1 MSDIKKRSQGSPKK
15 NPVTRRQFMKL
26 AAASVASAGAVSW
39 PNHWLLAAQ
48 PARKRIVIHGER
60 QVTSLGYHNRRE
72 TEHVS
77 MVDAGL
83 ATQNP
88 VTLERVP
95 VLAEE
100 LPSVKKGTWK
110 IDTQKKTMITVYK
123 LRPGLTWH
131 DGKPYTSKDFEF
143 GWQIAKHP
151 EFPMPDRLVPEIISK
166 IETPD
171 DRTIVIH
178 WNDLYNEAYAI
189 QYTHVRAFPRH
200 LLQEAFSAG
209 DMKAFANLPFWNKN
223 FVGAGPYR
231 VVEWDAGTRMEL
243 EAFKD
248 FTLGR
253 PKIDRVTY
261 KTVEDTNTNLAAVL
275 AGEVDLCMRSTIS
288 FDGAMILREQWEKP
302 GKGKIYISP
311 ASWSWLNLSRD
322 NAVVQRRQSAPRAC
336 CMPSTAK
343 RWCKTCSREKR
354 SSPIC
359 RFREC
364 ARATRKLW
372 RPPPSTNTSRR
383 RAKKLLAEAGWKPG
397 SDGVLANARGERM
410 ELEFR
415 VTAERRDH
423 EQAQAIIA
431 DYWKKI
437 GVRTNIKNL
446 PNRLLNAA
454 ENRNRWPGAY
464 IGTHNVTVEEWQER
478 FHTKNI
484 PSAEN
489 KYALENVSGWND
501 PRKDAILDEL
511 NSIVTPARSEQ
522 LQLEFIK
529 MFSEAL
535 PHLPL
540 YYAPEVLVAK
550 KGLDG
555 NYAADRK
562 AAGKTPVA
570 GTCISGTR
578 PKNKSAFKW
587 FKPFKTFN
595 GGLDWA
601 AVAIH

>member
-1 MSDIKKRSQGSPKK
+1 MSNRKRQSSGKLTDSA
-15 NPVTRRQFMKL
+15 VTRRQFMKF
-26 AAASVASAGAVSW
+26 AGVSVASVGAVSW
-39 PNHWLLAAQ
+39 PNHLLFAAQ
-48 PARKRIVIHGER
+48 PARKRLVIHGER

-83 ATQNP
+83 VTQNP

-151 EFPMPDRLVPEIISK
+151 EFPMPDRLVPELISK

-200 LLQEAFSAG
+200 LLQEAFAAG
-209 DMKAFANLPFWNKN
+209 DMKAFANLPYWNKN

-253 PKIDRVTY
+253 PKIERVTY

-275 AGEVDLCMRSTIS
+275 AGEVDLCMRSTLS

-322 NAVVQRRQSAPRAC
+322 NPWFSDVKVRRALLHALDREAMVQNLFKGEKIVSDVPLSRVRKSYKKALA
-336 CMPSTAK
+336 TATLYK
-343 RWCKTCSREKR
+343 YDPET
-354 SSPIC
+354 
-359 RFREC
+359 
-364 ARATRKLW
+364 
-372 RPPPSTNTSRR
+372 
-383 RAKKLLAEAGWKPG
+383 AKKLLAEAGWKPG
-397 SDGVLANARGERM
+397 SDGVLVNSKGERM
-410 ELEFR
+410 EFEFR

-431 DYWKKI
+431 DYWKKV

-454 ENRNRWPGAY
+454 ENRNRWPGAF

-489 KYALENVSGWND
+489 KFALENVSGWND
-501 PRKDAILDEL
+501 SRKDAILDEL

-522 LQLEFIK
+522 LQLEFLK
-529 MFSEAL
+529 MFSDAL

-540 YYAPEVLVAK
+540 YYSPEVLVAK
-550 KGLDG
+550 KGLTG
-555 NYAADRK
+555 I
-562 AAGKTPVA
+562 TPRQE
-570 GTCISGTR
+570 SGGQNSSSWNMYQWD
-578 PKNKSAFKW
+578 K
-587 FKPFKTFN
+587 
-595 GGLDWA
+595 
-601 AVAIH
+601 V

>member
-1 MSDIKKRSQGSPKK
+1 MSNRKRHSSGKLTASA
-15 NPVTRRQFMKL
+15 VTRRQFMKF
-26 AAASVASAGAVSW
+26 AGVSVASVGAVSW
-39 PNHWLLAAQ
+39 PNHLLFAAQ
-48 PARKRIVIHGER
+48 PARKRLVIHGER

-83 ATQNP
+83 VTQNP

-151 EFPMPDRLVPEIISK
+151 EFPMPDRLVPELISK

-200 LLQEAFSAG
+200 LLQEAFAAG
-209 DMKAFANLPFWNKN
+209 DMKAFANLPYWNKN
-223 FVGAGPYR
+223 FIGAGPYR

-253 PKIDRVTY
+253 PKIERVTY

-275 AGEVDLCMRSTIS
+275 AGEVDLCMRSTLS

-322 NAVVQRRQSAPRAC
+322 NPWFSDVKVRRALLHALDREAMVQNLFKGEKIVSDVPLSRVRKSYKKALA
-336 CMPSTAK
+336 TATLYK
-343 RWCKTCSREKR
+343 YDPET
-354 SSPIC
+354 
-359 RFREC
+359 
-364 ARATRKLW
+364 
-372 RPPPSTNTSRR
+372 
-383 RAKKLLAEAGWKPG
+383 AKKLLAEAGWKPG
-397 SDGVLANARGERM
+397 SDGVLVNSKGERM
-410 ELEFR
+410 EFEFR

-431 DYWKKI
+431 DYWKKV

-454 ENRNRWPGAY
+454 ENRNRWPGAF

-489 KYALENVSGWND
+489 KFALENVSGWND

-522 LQLEFIK
+522 LQLEFLK
-529 MFSEAL
+529 MFSDAL

-540 YYAPEVLVAK
+540 YYSPEVLVAK
-550 KGLDG
+550 KGLTGITPRQESGGQNSSSWNMYQWD
-555 NYAADRK
+555 K
-562 AAGKTPVA
+562 A
-570 GTCISGTR
+570 
-578 PKNKSAFKW
+578 
-587 FKPFKTFN
+587 
-595 GGLDWA
+595 
-601 AVAIH
+601 

>member
-1 MSDIKKRSQGSPKK
+1 MSNRKGPLSSKLTCAA
-15 NPVTRRQFMKL
+15 VTRRQFMKL
-26 AAASVASAGAVSW
+26 AGVSVASAGAVSW
-39 PNHWLLAAQ
+39 PSPLLFAAQ
-48 PARKRIVIHGER
+48 PARKRIIIHGER

-83 ATQNP
+83 VTQNP

-143 GWQIAKHP
+143 GSQIAKHP
-151 EFPMPDRLVPEIISK
+151 EFPMPDRLVPDLISK
-166 IETPD
+166 IATPD

-178 WNDLYNEAYAI
+178 WNDLYNEAYAV

-200 LLQEAFSAG
+200 LLPEAFSAG
-209 DMKAFANLPFWNKN
+209 DMKAFANLPYWNKN

-288 FDGAMILREQWEKP
+288 FDGAMILREQWEKQ
-302 GKGKIYISP
+302 GRGKIYISP

-322 NAVVQRRQSAPRAC
+322 NPWFGDVKVRRALLHAIDREAMVQNLFKGEKIVSHVPLSRVRKSYKQALGTATLYKYDPE
-336 CMPSTAK
+336 TAK
-343 RWCKTCSREKR
+343 R
-354 SSPIC
+354 
-359 RFREC
+359 
-364 ARATRKLW
+364 
-372 RPPPSTNTSRR
+372 
-383 RAKKLLAEAGWKPG
+383 LLAEAGWKPG
-397 SDGVLANARGERM
+397 SDGMLVNAKGERM
-410 ELEFR
+410 EFEFR

-431 DYWKKI
+431 DYWKKV

-454 ENRNRWPGAY
+454 ENRNRWPGAF

-484 PSAEN
+484 PTAEN
-489 KYALENVSGWND
+489 KFAPENVSGWND
-501 PRKDAILDEL
+501 ARKDAILDEL
-511 NSIVTPARSEQ
+511 NSIVTPTRSEQ
-522 LQLEFIK
+522 LQLEFLK
-529 MFSEAL
+529 MFSDAL

-540 YYAPEVLVAK
+540 YYSPEVLVAK
-550 KGLDG
+550 KGLTG
-555 NYAADRK
+555 I
-562 AAGKTPVA
+562 TPRQE
-570 GTCISGTR
+570 SGGQNSSSWNMYQWD
-578 PKNKSAFKW
+578 K
-587 FKPFKTFN
+587 
-595 GGLDWA
+595 
-601 AVAIH
+601 V

>member
-1 MSDIKKRSQGSPKK
+1 MGAGNSSSQKEAFMSNRKRQSSSKLTGA
-15 NPVTRRQFMKL
+15 VTRRQFVKL
-26 AAASVASAGAVSW
+26 AGVSVASAGVASW
-39 PNHWLLAAQ
+39 TNPLLFAAQ

-83 ATQNP
+83 VTQNP
-88 VTLERVP
+88 VTLERVA

-151 EFPMPDRLVPEIISK
+151 EFPMPDRLVPDLISK

-209 DMKAFANLPFWNKN
+209 DMKAFANLPYWNKN

-302 GKGKIYISP
+302 GKGKIHISP

-322 NAVVQRRQSAPRAC
+322 NPWFSDVKVRRALIHAIDREAMVQNLFKGEKIVSHLPLSRVRKSYKKALA
-336 CMPSTAK
+336 TATLYK
-343 RWCKTCSREKR
+343 YDPET
-354 SSPIC
+354 
-359 RFREC
+359 
-364 ARATRKLW
+364 
-372 RPPPSTNTSRR
+372 
-383 RAKKLLAEAGWKPG
+383 AKKLFAEAGWKPG
-397 SDGVLANARGERM
+397 SDGVLVNAKGERM
-410 ELEFR
+410 EFEFR

-431 DYWKKI
+431 DYWKKV

-454 ENRNRWPGAY
+454 ENRNRWPGGF

-484 PSAEN
+484 PTAEN
-489 KYALENVSGWND
+489 KFAPENVSGWND

-522 LQLEFIK
+522 LQLEFLK
-529 MFSEAL
+529 MFTDAL
-535 PHLPL
+535 PHVPL
-540 YYAPEVLVAK
+540 YYSPEVLVAK
-550 KGLDG
+550 KGLSGITPRQERGGQNSSSWNMYQWD
-555 NYAADRK
+555 K
-562 AAGKTPVA
+562 A
-570 GTCISGTR
+570 
-578 PKNKSAFKW
+578 
-587 FKPFKTFN
+587 
-595 GGLDWA
+595 
-601 AVAIH
+601 

>member
-1 MSDIKKRSQGSPKK
+1 MSNRKRQSSGKLTASA
-15 NPVTRRQFMKL
+15 VTRRQFMKF
-26 AAASVASAGAVSW
+26 AGVSVASVGAVSW
-39 PNHWLLAAQ
+39 PNHLLFAAQ
-48 PARKRIVIHGER
+48 PARKRLVIHGER

-83 ATQNP
+83 VTQNP

-151 EFPMPDRLVPEIISK
+151 EFPMPDRLVPELISK

-200 LLQEAFSAG
+200 LLQEAFAAG
-209 DMKAFANLPFWNKN
+209 DMKAFANLPYWNKN

-253 PKIDRVTY
+253 PKIERVTY

-275 AGEVDLCMRSTIS
+275 AGEVDLCMRSTLS

-322 NAVVQRRQSAPRAC
+322 NPWFSDVKVRRALLHALDREAMVQNLFKGEKIVSDVPLSRVRKSYKKALA
-336 CMPSTAK
+336 TATLYK
-343 RWCKTCSREKR
+343 YDPET
-354 SSPIC
+354 
-359 RFREC
+359 
-364 ARATRKLW
+364 
-372 RPPPSTNTSRR
+372 
-383 RAKKLLAEAGWKPG
+383 AKKLLAEAGWKPG
-397 SDGVLANARGERM
+397 SDGVLVNSKGERM
-410 ELEFR
+410 EFEFR

-431 DYWKKI
+431 DYWKKV

-454 ENRNRWPGAY
+454 ENRNRWPGAF

-489 KYALENVSGWND
+489 KFALENVSGWND

-522 LQLEFIK
+522 LQLEFLK
-529 MFSEAL
+529 MFSDAL

-540 YYAPEVLVAK
+540 YYSPEVLVAK
-550 KGLDG
+550 KGLTG
-555 NYAADRK
+555 I
-562 AAGKTPVA
+562 TPRQE
-570 GTCISGTR
+570 SGGQNSSSWNMYQWD
-578 PKNKSAFKW
+578 K
-587 FKPFKTFN
+587 
-595 GGLDWA
+595 
-601 AVAIH
+601 V

>member
-1 MSDIKKRSQGSPKK
+1 MSNRKRQSSGKLTDSA
-15 NPVTRRQFMKL
+15 VTRRQFMKF
-26 AAASVASAGAVSW
+26 AGVSVASVGAVSW
-39 PNHWLLAAQ
+39 PNHLLFAAQ
-48 PARKRIVIHGER
+48 PARKRLVIHGER

-83 ATQNP
+83 VTQNP

-151 EFPMPDRLVPEIISK
+151 EFPMPDRLVPELISK

-200 LLQEAFSAG
+200 LLQEAFAAG
-209 DMKAFANLPFWNKN
+209 DMKAFANLPYWNKN

-253 PKIDRVTY
+253 PKIERVTY

-275 AGEVDLCMRSTIS
+275 AGEVDLCMRSTLS

-322 NAVVQRRQSAPRAC
+322 NPWFSDVKVRRALLHALDREAMVQNLFKGEKIVSDVPLSRVRKSYKKALA
-336 CMPSTAK
+336 TATLYK
-343 RWCKTCSREKR
+343 YDPET
-354 SSPIC
+354 
-359 RFREC
+359 
-364 ARATRKLW
+364 
-372 RPPPSTNTSRR
+372 
-383 RAKKLLAEAGWKPG
+383 AKKLLAEAGWKPG
-397 SDGVLANARGERM
+397 SDGVLVNSKGERM
-410 ELEFR
+410 EFEFR
-415 VTAERRDH
+415 VTAERRDN

-431 DYWKKI
+431 DYWKKV

-454 ENRNRWPGAY
+454 ENRNRWPGAF

-489 KYALENVSGWND
+489 KFALENVSGWND

-522 LQLEFIK
+522 LQLEFLK
-529 MFSEAL
+529 MFSDAL

-540 YYAPEVLVAK
+540 YYSPEVLVAK
-550 KGLDG
+550 KGLTGITPRQESGGQNSSSWNMYKWD
-555 NYAADRK
+555 
-562 AAGKTPVA
+562 KT
-570 GTCISGTR
+570 
-578 PKNKSAFKW
+578 
-587 FKPFKTFN
+587 
-595 GGLDWA
+595 
-601 AVAIH
+601 

>member
-1 MSDIKKRSQGSPKK
+1 MSEIKKESQSSRKT
-15 NPVTRRQFMKL
+15 NTVTRRQFVKL
-26 AAASVASAGAVSW
+26 AGASVAAAGAVSW
-39 PNHWLLAAQ
+39 PNHLLFAAQ
-48 PARKRIVIHGER
+48 PARKRLVIHGER

-83 ATQNP
+83 VTQNP

-110 IDTQKKTMITVYK
+110 IDTQRKTMITVYK

-151 EFPMPDRLVPEIISK
+151 EFPMPDRLVPELISK

-200 LLQEAFSAG
+200 LLQEAFTAG

-253 PKIDRVTY
+253 PKIERVTY

-322 NAVVQRRQSAPRAC
+322 NPWFSDVKVRRALLHAIDREAMVQNLFKGEKIVSHVPL
-336 CMPSTAK
+336 
-343 RWCKTCSREKR
+343 SRVRK
-354 SSPIC
+354 SYKK
-359 RFREC
+359 
-364 ARATRKLW
+364 ALAAATLYKYE
-372 RPPPSTNTSRR
+372 PET
-383 RAKKLLAEAGWKPG
+383 AKKLLAEAGWKPG
-397 SDGVLANARGERM
+397 SDGVLVNSKGERL
-410 ELEFR
+410 EFEFR

-431 DYWKKI
+431 DYWKKV

-454 ENRNRWPGAY
+454 ENRNRWPGAFL
-464 IGTHNVTVEEWQER
+464 GTHNVTVEEWQER

-489 KYALENVSGWND
+489 KFALENVSGWND

-529 MFSEAL
+529 VFSEAL

-540 YYAPEVLVAK
+540 YYSPEVLVAK
-550 KGLDG
+550 KGLTGITPRQESGGQNSSSWNMYQWD
-555 NYAADRK
+555 K
-562 AAGKTPVA
+562 A
-570 GTCISGTR
+570 
-578 PKNKSAFKW
+578 
-587 FKPFKTFN
+587 
-595 GGLDWA
+595 
-601 AVAIH
+601 

>member
-1 MSDIKKRSQGSPKK
+1 MPEKKKRSSDRP
-15 NPVTRRQFMKL
+15 NANAVTRRQFIML
-26 AAASVASAGAVSW
+26 ASVSVASAGVVW
-39 PNHWLLAAQ
+39 PKASLFAAQ
-48 PARKRIVIHGER
+48 SARKRIVIHGER

-88 VTLERVP
+88 VTLERLP

-100 LPSVKKGTWK
+100 LPSVKQGTWK

-123 LRPGLTWH
+123 LRAGLKWH

-151 EFPMPDRLVPEIISK
+151 EFPMPDRLVPELIAK

-200 LLQEAFSAG
+200 LLQDAFAAR
-209 DMKAFANLPFWNKN
+209 DMKAFANLPFWNKG
-223 FVGAGPYR
+223 FIGAGPYR
-231 VVEWDAGTRMEL
+231 IVEWDGGTRMEL
-243 EAFKD
+243 EAFRD
-248 FTLGR
+248 FPLGR
-253 PKIDRVTY
+253 PKIERITY
-261 KTVEDTNTNLAAVL
+261 KTVEDSNTNLAAVL

-288 FDGAMILREQWEKP
+288 FDGAMILRDQWEKT
-302 GKGKIYISP
+302 GKGKVHISP
-311 ASWSWLNLSRD
+311 ASWTWLNLSRD
-322 NAVVQRRQSAPRAC
+322 NPWFSDVKVRRALLHAIDRDAMAQNLFRGEKVVSDLPLSRVRKSYKKALA
-336 CMPSTAK
+336 TATIYK
-343 RWCKTCSREKR
+343 YDPE
-354 SSPIC
+354 
-359 RFREC
+359 
-364 ARATRKLW
+364 
-372 RPPPSTNTSRR
+372 
-383 RAKKLLAEAGWKPG
+383 RAKKLFAEAGWKPG
-397 SDGVLANARGERM
+397 ADGVLANPKGERM
-410 ELEFR
+410 EFEFR

-423 EQAQAIIA
+423 EQAQAIIS

-437 GVRTNIKNL
+437 GVRTQIKNL

-454 ENRNRWPGAY
+454 ENRNRWPGAF
-464 IGTHNVTVEEWQER
+464 IGSHNVTVEEWQER

-489 KYALENVSGWND
+489 KFALENVSGWND

-522 LQLEFIK
+522 LQLEFVK
-529 MFSEAL
+529 MFGEAL

-540 YYAPEVLVAK
+540 YYSPEVLVAK
-550 KGLDG
+550 KGLTG
-555 NYAADRK
+555 L
-562 AAGKTPVA
+562 TPRQE
-570 GTCISGTR
+570 SGGQNSSSWNTYQWD
-578 PKNKSAFKW
+578 K
-587 FKPFKTFN
+587 
-595 GGLDWA
+595 
-601 AVAIH
+601 V

>member
-1 MSDIKKRSQGSPKK
+1 MSNRKRQSSGKLTDSA
-15 NPVTRRQFMKL
+15 VTRRQFMKF
-26 AAASVASAGAVSW
+26 AGVSVASVGAVSW
-39 PNHWLLAAQ
+39 PNHLLFAAQ
-48 PARKRIVIHGER
+48 PARKRLVIHGER

-83 ATQNP
+83 VTQNP

-151 EFPMPDRLVPEIISK
+151 EFPMPDRLVPELISK

-200 LLQEAFSAG
+200 LLQEAFTAG

-253 PKIDRVTY
+253 PKIERVTY

-322 NAVVQRRQSAPRAC
+322 NPWFSDVKVRRALLHAIDREAMVQNLFKGEKIVSHVPL
-336 CMPSTAK
+336 
-343 RWCKTCSREKR
+343 SRVRK
-354 SSPIC
+354 SYKK
-359 RFREC
+359 
-364 ARATRKLW
+364 ALAAATLYKYE
-372 RPPPSTNTSRR
+372 PET
-383 RAKKLLAEAGWKPG
+383 AKKLLAEAGWKPG
-397 SDGVLANARGERM
+397 SDGVLVNSKGERL
-410 ELEFR
+410 EFEFR

-431 DYWKKI
+431 DYWKKV

-454 ENRNRWPGAY
+454 ENRNRWPGAFL
-464 IGTHNVTVEEWQER
+464 GTHNVTVEEWQER

-489 KYALENVSGWND
+489 KFALENVSGWND

-540 YYAPEVLVAK
+540 YYSPEVLVAK
-550 KGLDG
+550 KGLTGITPRQESGGQNSSSWNMYQWD
-555 NYAADRK
+555 K
-562 AAGKTPVA
+562 A
-570 GTCISGTR
+570 
-578 PKNKSAFKW
+578 
-587 FKPFKTFN
+587 
-595 GGLDWA
+595 
-601 AVAIH
+601 

>member
-1 MSDIKKRSQGSPKK
+1 MTNRKRQSSGKLTDSA
-15 NPVTRRQFMKL
+15 VTRRQFMKF
-26 AAASVASAGAVSW
+26 AGVSVASVGAVSW
-39 PNHWLLAAQ
+39 PNHLLFAAQ
-48 PARKRIVIHGER
+48 PARKRLVIHGER

-83 ATQNP
+83 VTQNP

-151 EFPMPDRLVPEIISK
+151 EFPMPDRLVPELISK

-200 LLQEAFSAG
+200 LLQEAFAAG
-209 DMKAFANLPFWNKN
+209 DMKAFANLPYWNKN

-253 PKIDRVTY
+253 PKIERVTY

-275 AGEVDLCMRSTIS
+275 AGEVDLCMRSTLS

-322 NAVVQRRQSAPRAC
+322 NPWFSDVKVRRALLHALDREAMVQNLFKGEKIVSDVPLSRVRKSYKKALA
-336 CMPSTAK
+336 TATLYK
-343 RWCKTCSREKR
+343 YDPET
-354 SSPIC
+354 
-359 RFREC
+359 
-364 ARATRKLW
+364 
-372 RPPPSTNTSRR
+372 
-383 RAKKLLAEAGWKPG
+383 AKKLLAEAGWKPG
-397 SDGVLANARGERM
+397 SDGVLVNSKGERM
-410 ELEFR
+410 EFEFR

-431 DYWKKI
+431 DYWKKV

-454 ENRNRWPGAY
+454 ENRNRWPGAF

-489 KYALENVSGWND
+489 KFALENVSGWND

-522 LQLEFIK
+522 LQLEFLK
-529 MFSEAL
+529 MFSDAL

-540 YYAPEVLVAK
+540 YYSPEVLVAK
-550 KGLDG
+550 KGLTG
-555 NYAADRK
+555 I
-562 AAGKTPVA
+562 TPRQE
-570 GTCISGTR
+570 SGGQNSSSWNMYQWD
-578 PKNKSAFKW
+578 K
-587 FKPFKTFN
+587 
-595 GGLDWA
+595 
-601 AVAIH
+601 V

>member
-1 MSDIKKRSQGSPKK
+1 MSNRKRHSSGKLTASA
-15 NPVTRRQFMKL
+15 VTRRQFMKF
-26 AAASVASAGAVSW
+26 AGVSVASVGAVSW
-39 PNHWLLAAQ
+39 PNHLLFAAQ
-48 PARKRIVIHGER
+48 PARKRLVIHGER

-83 ATQNP
+83 VTQNP

-100 LPSVKKGTWK
+100 LPSIKKGTWK

-151 EFPMPDRLVPEIISK
+151 EFPMPDRLVPELISK

-200 LLQEAFSAG
+200 LLQEAFAAG
-209 DMKAFANLPFWNKN
+209 DMKAFANLPYWNKN

-253 PKIDRVTY
+253 PKIERVTY

-275 AGEVDLCMRSTIS
+275 AGEVDLCMRSTLS

-322 NAVVQRRQSAPRAC
+322 NPWFSDVKVRRALLHALDREAMVQNLFKGEKIVSDVPLSRVRKSYKKALA
-336 CMPSTAK
+336 TATLYK
-343 RWCKTCSREKR
+343 YDPET
-354 SSPIC
+354 
-359 RFREC
+359 
-364 ARATRKLW
+364 
-372 RPPPSTNTSRR
+372 
-383 RAKKLLAEAGWKPG
+383 AKKLLAEAGWKPG
-397 SDGVLANARGERM
+397 SDGVLVNAKGERM
-410 ELEFR
+410 EFEFR

-431 DYWKKI
+431 DYWKKV

-454 ENRNRWPGAY
+454 ENRNRWPGAF

-489 KYALENVSGWND
+489 KFALENVSGWND
-501 PRKDAILDEL
+501 PRKDASLDEL

-522 LQLEFIK
+522 LQLEFLK
-529 MFSEAL
+529 MFSDAL

-540 YYAPEVLVAK
+540 YYSPEVLVAK
-550 KGLDG
+550 KGLTGITPRQESGGQNSSSWNMYQWD
-555 NYAADRK
+555 K
-562 AAGKTPVA
+562 A
-570 GTCISGTR
+570 
-578 PKNKSAFKW
+578 
-587 FKPFKTFN
+587 
-595 GGLDWA
+595 
-601 AVAIH
+601 

>member
-1 MSDIKKRSQGSPKK
+1 MSHRKRQSSSKLTGAA
-15 NPVTRRQFMKL
+15 VTRRQFMKL
-26 AAASVASAGAVSW
+26 AGVSVAATGVVSW
-39 PNHWLLAAQ
+39 PNHLLFAAQ

-83 ATQNP
+83 VTQNP

-151 EFPMPDRLVPEIISK
+151 EFPMPDRLVPELISK

-200 LLQEAFSAG
+200 LLQEAFTAG

-223 FVGAGPYR
+223 FVGVGPYR
-231 VVEWDAGTRMEL
+231 VVGWDAGTRMEL

-253 PKIDRVTY
+253 PKIERVTY

-322 NAVVQRRQSAPRAC
+322 NPWFSDVKVRRALLHAIDREAMVQNLFKGEKVVSHVPL
-336 CMPSTAK
+336 
-343 RWCKTCSREKR
+343 SRVRK
-354 SSPIC
+354 SYKK
-359 RFREC
+359 
-364 ARATRKLW
+364 ALAAATLYKYE
-372 RPPPSTNTSRR
+372 PET
-383 RAKKLLAEAGWKPG
+383 AKKLLAEAGWKPG
-397 SDGVLANARGERM
+397 SDGVLVNSKGERM
-410 ELEFR
+410 EFEFR

-423 EQAQAIIA
+423 EQAQAIVA
-431 DYWKKI
+431 DYWKKV

-454 ENRNRWPGAY
+454 ENRNRWPGAF

-489 KYALENVSGWND
+489 KFALENVSGWND

-540 YYAPEVLVAK
+540 YYSPEVLVAK
-550 KGLDG
+550 KGLTG
-555 NYAADRK
+555 I
-562 AAGKTPVA
+562 TPRQE
-570 GTCISGTR
+570 SGGQNSSSWNMYQWD
-578 PKNKSAFKW
+578 KF
-587 FKPFKTFN
+587 
-595 GGLDWA
+595 
-601 AVAIH
+601 

>member
-1 MSDIKKRSQGSPKK
+1 MSEIKKESQSSRKT
-15 NPVTRRQFMKL
+15 NTVTRRQFVKL
-26 AAASVASAGAVSW
+26 AGASVAAAGAVSW
-39 PNHWLLAAQ
+39 PNHLLFAAQ
-48 PARKRIVIHGER
+48 PARKRLVIHGER

-83 ATQNP
+83 VTQNP

-110 IDTQKKTMITVYK
+110 IDTQRKTMITVYK

-151 EFPMPDRLVPEIISK
+151 EFPMPDRLVPELISK

-200 LLQEAFSAG
+200 LLQEAFTAG

-253 PKIDRVTY
+253 PKIERVTY

-322 NAVVQRRQSAPRAC
+322 NPWFSDVKVRRALLHAIDREAMVQNLFKGEKIVSHVPL
-336 CMPSTAK
+336 
-343 RWCKTCSREKR
+343 SRVRK
-354 SSPIC
+354 SYKK
-359 RFREC
+359 
-364 ARATRKLW
+364 ALAAATLYKYE
-372 RPPPSTNTSRR
+372 PET
-383 RAKKLLAEAGWKPG
+383 AKKLLAEAGWKPG
-397 SDGVLANARGERM
+397 SDGVLVNSKGERL
-410 ELEFR
+410 EFEFR

-431 DYWKKI
+431 DYWKKV

-454 ENRNRWPGAY
+454 ENRNRWPGAFL
-464 IGTHNVTVEEWQER
+464 GTHNVTVEEWQER

-489 KYALENVSGWND
+489 KFALENVSGWND

-540 YYAPEVLVAK
+540 YYSPEVLVAK
-550 KGLDG
+550 KGLTGITPRQESGGQNSSSWNMYQWD
-555 NYAADRK
+555 K
-562 AAGKTPVA
+562 A
-570 GTCISGTR
+570 
-578 PKNKSAFKW
+578 
-587 FKPFKTFN
+587 
-595 GGLDWA
+595 
-601 AVAIH
+601 